1 MITNEGSALDRYSF
15 LEKLRD
21 EGHDNYNV
29 VFLDPDVFV
38 LDDIHEVF
46 QHGGF
51 DYATTISEG
60 EMQPVNGAMHFVRA
74 RHYTGAIDVLK
85 GVLAL

>member
-1 MITNEGSALDRYSF
+1 MCRYTF

-21 EGHDNYNV
+21 EGKDQYNI
-29 VFLDPDVFV
+29 VFLDPDVFI

-46 QHGGF
+46 EQEGF

-60 EMQPVNGAMHFVRA
+60 VMQPINGAMHFVKA
-74 RHYTGAIDVLK
+74 RHYTGAIDILK
-85 GVLAL
+85 GVLSL

>member
-1 MITNEGSALDRYSF
+1 M
-15 LEKLRD
+15 EKLVA
-21 EGHDNYNV
+21 EGNDHYNV

-46 QHGGF
+46 EQEGF

-60 EMQPVNGAMHFVRA
+60 EMQPINGAMHFVRA
-74 RHYTGAIDVLK
+74 GHYTGAVDSLK
-85 GVLAL
+85 GVLSL